1 MKGASVAWLLPVGI
15 TAIFAAWFIWSLP
28 TTPRESSADWVAPL
42 GVNPL
47 GDDAQEYIR
56 IAESV
61 RTDGA
66 YAYNGEPTRVRP
78 PLYPLFL
85 AAIQGAAGHNYLRYA
100 QALQA
105 LFITMA
111 VAVFYFI
118 VRRVHGPRAGLVA
131 AVVLGLF
138 VPFAVRSALVMS
150 EALFMLLLLLF
161 LFWTLKALEEGRRR
175 DYVLAGLAVGLA
187 ALARP
192 APILLPLVLVPLLL
206 QFTRHS
212 GAGRERLVSIGLF
225 VAAFGVVLAPWGIR
239 NAVTLGEFTVLPSSG
254 GVNLW
259 AASHQDWREF
269 VDQHMAYA
277 LQLPEFHAIVGD
289 DYYIDSEANERFRK
303 VGLENIKA
311 DPFGWFGRNAAKL
324 AFVAYEKLPPGAA
337 ARHGGQGDGDR
348 QSHMGQARPRGHY
361 AVHRPDCCRR
371 PAHMAPSRST
381 PGLGGSS
388 VLLCYRVRLL
398 RRAAAPPAHSAPL
411 SAPGGPGFAEARP
424 MGRSTSTAKPIV
436 SLPGPRCSRFACNLL
451 RSSATVGQ
459 WSDEGPGAGSARF
472 GYPSSSPAL

>member
-15 TAIFAAWFIWSLP
+15 TAIFAAWFVWSLP

-85 AAIQGAAGHNYLRYA
+85 AAIQGAAGHHYLRYA

-192 APILLPLVLVPLLL
+192 APILFPLVLVPLLL

-269 VDQHMAYA
+269 VGQHMAYA

-324 AFVAYEKLPPGAA
+324 AFVAYESFPQELLLAMEVRKTVTGNPTW
-337 ARHGGQGDGDR
+337 ARLVHAGTMLFIVLTVAGGLLTWR
-348 QSHMGQARPRGHY
+348 L
-361 AVHRPDCCRR
+361 
-371 PAHMAPSRST
+371 
-381 PGLGGSS
+381 LGVRLALA
-388 VLLCYRVRLL
+388 VLLYFYAIEFVSFAEPRHLLPIVPLYLLLAAPTLL
-398 RRAAAPPAHSAPL
+398 RLGRWAAP
-411 SAPGGPGFAEARP
+411 RP
-424 MGRSTSTAKPIV
+424 QRS
-436 SLPGPRCSRFACNLL
+436 
-451 RSSATVGQ
+451 Q
-459 WSDEGPGAGSARF
+459 
-472 GYPSSSPAL
+472 